1 MRKRILIS
9 LIAILLFCTT
19 GVTALAHDV
28 PNLNQSGSIT
38 VKLQDNEKKLS
49 SGTLTFYRVG
59 EIRSTDGDYHFV
71 PTEAFAS
78 SEKSLETVHF
88 PEFARDL
95 LEYAQKNNISGK
107 TLPIQ
112 DGTVRYEIESGQLG
126 LYLVVQHQAAV
137 GYNPIAPFLVSVPIS
152 EDNQYVYDV
161 NATPKVEIITKTNAS
176 ADSTA
181 KPAGTV
187 LPQTGQLKYPV
198 PVFAIVGL
206 CLIGSGMILRNAPR
220 DENEK

>member
-1 MRKRILIS
+1 MRKRILIT

-19 GVTALAHDV
+19 GVTALAHDL
-28 PNLNQSGSIT
+28 PNLNRSGSIT

-49 SGTLTFYRVG
+49 SGTLTFYQVG
-59 EIRSTDGDYHFV
+59 QISSTDGDYHFV
-71 PTEAFAS
+71 STEAFAS
-78 SEKSLETVHF
+78 CGKSLDDVHF
-88 PEFARDL
+88 PELAREL
-95 LEYAQKNNISGK
+95 SEYVQKNNISGK

-112 DGTVRYEIESGQLG
+112 EGTVRYKIEPEQLG

-137 GYNPIAPFLVSVPIS
+137 GYNPIDPFLVSVPIS
-152 EDNQYVYDV
+152 EDDQYVYDV
-161 NATPKVEIITKTNAS
+161 NAAPKVGIITKTTAS
-176 ADSTA
+176 ADSTT

-198 PVFAIVGL
+198 PVLAILGL
-206 CLIGSGMILRNAPR
+206 CFIGSGMILRNAPR